1 MRFSVILP
9 TRDRPEWI
17 DQAVQ
22 SVIGQSFPI
31 WELIVLDNSDVPYFT
46 SSPWQDNRVRYVHLE
61 CDGVADAYNR
71 ALELA
76 YGDIVVPLADD
87 DVLPVDTLRVSDE
100 LFGDAQWLN
109 GRTLIIDTAGSVIA
123 ERGGNYSS
131 LGTTLAGTY
140 WLGGAVHW
148 RKSLT
153 DRLGGFSS
161 DYDGAADFD
170 LYLRFL
176 KDSDPVVTE
185 TVMYVYRDWPGT
197 DSRVRAENQRVMSQ
211 RIANQT

>member
-1 MRFSVILP
+1 MILP
-9 TRDRPEWI
+9 TRDRRDWI
-17 DQAVQ
+17 DHAVH
-22 SVIGQSFPI
+22 SVIGQSFQD
-31 WELIVLDNSDVPYFT
+31 WELVVLDNSDEPYGIEW
-46 SSPWQDNRVRYVHLE
+46 PDDRVRVVWE
-61 CDGVADAYNR
+61 RCDGVADAYNR

-76 YGDIVVPLADD
+76 RGEIIVPLADD

-109 GRTLIIDTAGSVIA
+109 GRTWIIDPSGNVIA

-131 LGTTLAGTY
+131 LGTTLSGTY

-153 DRLGGFSS
+153 DRLGNFSPE
-161 DYDGAADFD
+161 YDGAADFD

-197 DSRVRAENQRVMSQ
+197 DSRVRAENQRLMSQ

>member
-1 MRFSVILP
+1 MKFSVILP
-9 TRDRPEWI
+9 TKDRPDWVI
-17 DQAVQ
+17 HAVQ
-22 SVIGQSFPI
+22 SVMGQSHTD
-31 WELIVLDNSDVPYFT
+31 WEIIVLDNSNEPYWPT
-46 SSPWQDNRVRYVHLE
+46 SPWLDHRVRYLHAR

-76 YGDIVVPLADD
+76 TGDIIVPLGDD
-87 DVLPVDTLRVSDE
+87 DVLPVDTLKVSDE
-100 LFGDAQWLN
+100 LFGDALWLN
-109 GRTLIIDTAGSVIA
+109 GRTWIVDTAGSVIA

-153 DRLGGFSS
+153 DRLGNFSLE
-161 DYDGAADFD
+161 YDGAADFD

-185 TVMYVYRDWPGT
+185 HVMYVYRDWPGT
-197 DSRVRAENQRVMSQ
+197 DSRVRAENQAAMS
-211 RIANQT
+211 RKIAA